1 MVNFLLG
8 PRAPSPAMS
17 AKRENLISSSK
28 LARLRRVAGEG
39 ARGPSR
45 NGYQRPNLEF
55 QTDPLPRF
63 AGFRYFLVRFLG
75 FRCAPPQALCR
86 RPLRGLAGFV
96 FFAERDLLSAFAGV
110 A

>member
-1 MVNFLLG
+1 MEDQATVHEADCSIKPEVKRSGTPKVKVVNNNYACEAAD
-8 PRAPSPAMS
+8 RARDHENIIRNDS
-17 AKRENLISSSK
+17 AV
-28 LARLRRVAGEG
+28 AR
-39 ARGPSR
+39 S
-45 NGYQRPNLEF
+45 
-55 QTDPLPRF
+55 